1 MGAPYTP
8 VASAARTTSGNS
20 GSLDADE
27 KVLNLLVNVSAVSGT
42 SPSMALSIL
51 WSNNGTDF
59 HDADGTADTFAAITA
74 ASKKVKQFT
83 VKGAYYRIDWA
94 ITGTTPSF
102 TFSVSALT
110 GP

>member
-1 MGAPYTP
+1 MGAPYTA

-20 GSLDADE
+20 GALDADE
-27 KVLNLLVNVSAVSGT
+27 KNLNLLVDVTVVSGT

-59 HDADGTADTFAAITA
+59 FDADGTADTFAAITA
-74 ASKKVKQFT
+74 ASKKVKQFA

-94 ITGTTPSF
+94 LTGTTPSF
-102 TFSVSALT
+102 TFAVSAIT